1 MDLKT
6 KPILVIVLA
15 GITAALT
22 LMIRI
27 PIPGT
32 GGYLNMGD
40 SAVVFCGLFLGGWWG
55 ALAGGLGSAS
65 ADLFGGFFIFAP
77 VTFIAKGFEGLIAG
91 TLGRKNIYW
100 VILAVLTMVVIYFV
114 AEVFLPGMG
123 LTAAV
128 SELPFNVV
136 QALVGGF
143 AGVLVHR
150 GVKIA
155 FTPAVK
161 A

>member
-1 MDLKT
+1 MNLTT
-6 KPILVIVLA
+6 KFTLAIVFA

-22 LMIRI
+22 LIVRI

-40 SAVVFCGLFLGGWWG
+40 AAVVFSGLFLGGWWG
-55 ALAGGLGSAS
+55 ALVGGLGSAS
-65 ADLFGGFFIFAP
+65 ADLFGGFFVFAP
-77 VTFIAKGFEGLIAG
+77 VTFIAKGLEGLIAG
-91 TLGRKNIYW
+91 TLGRKSVYW
-100 VILAVLTMVVIYFV
+100 VALAVTLMVVVYFV
-114 AEVFLPGMG
+114 AEIFLPGMG

-143 AGVLVHR
+143 AGVLVYR
-150 GVKIA
+150 GVKTA
-155 FTPAVK
+155 F
-161 A
+161 